1 LYEDFTNDDVNTVGK
16 MIDYILDREIEQSNG
31 TVGGWALANFG
42 GSSGPDVDITGMALQ
57 SLAPYY
63 KNKKLFGETDSTYTY
78 KEFAEAVERGISIL
92 ADLQL
97 DNGGFAAFGNVNSE
111 STVQAIV
118 ALTALG
124 IDPIS
129 EVQLPN
135 INKKVNF
142 VTEGEVHDN
151 VKTNNMIDKLLTFW
165 APGTMKVDTED
176 FTKEDQEIYRI
187 AGGFK
192 HVTSGNDG
200 GGGSGTSVNGMAT
213 DQSIYGLIA
222 YN

>member
-1 LYEDFTNDDVNTVGK
+1 
-16 MIDYILDREIEQSNG
+16 
-31 TVGGWALANFG
+31 
-42 GSSGPDVDITGMALQ
+42 
-57 SLAPYY
+57 
-63 KNKKLFGETDSTYTY
+63 
-78 KEFAEAVERGISIL
+78 
-92 ADLQL
+92 
-97 DNGGFAAFGNVNSE
+97 
-111 STVQAIV
+111 
-118 ALTALG
+118 
-124 IDPIS
+124 
-129 EVQLPN
+129 
-135 INKKVNF
+135 INKTVNF
-142 VTEGEVHDN
+142 VTEGAVHDN

-222 YN
+222 YNRFKKGENPLYDMTDMIENQYVDMLKATEQTI